1 MEGTRRTYNKVGDWI
16 EKNIGKDVKI
26 LDASSGLGYGTADL
40 KKRGFNIEDVE
51 PYQSEERKKNNPAT
65 YSSYDDIPKD
75 YDVIISNA
83 VLNVIPDNWRSDVLH
98 NMADHL
104 KPGGI
109 MFINT
114 RKAGEERSIKD
125 KIELDSPQEVL
136 VKRNGKIASYQRFF
150 APKELKEW
158 VEKELGNG
166 YEVETANDNNSGT
179 KGLAAVV
186 VKKSDAD
193 IDRSVREFSPME
205 LSNEDKQRRGDAL
218 RKAEPIDV
226 KIKQIVKTKDM
237 SARKAAEK
245 WWKDNV
251 GTSRFYDT
259 EIGLVEI
266 NRASVGSSLAHR
278 YSQAKLDAITSLVD
292 GFNNAVYLGSMQDFS
307 RQEGV
312 KSHYF
317 AYPINY
323 NGNQNYVF
331 CRAMQDANKSRLY
344 VHEVFLA
351 DNIEKGNTLQTA
363 AFQPHGGITLY
374 KDILANVLTANIG
387 NNSEPSKPRF
397 SRKPGEN
404 IFDYAS
410 RVSDDMEL
418 YRDGEL
424 ERVNEEFNNRL
435 SSLAANRNQKDR
447 VLKLGRPSRFLID
460 GGVTD
465 AEIILEFDKL
475 ARKSDEGYKNEHPFD
490 VMDVENLPLA
500 IAYPIAVF
508 DNTNGY
514 SSGKVILTEL
524 EKDGRNFIVVVQ
536 TISQR
541 RKGGVVLEVN
551 RIDTLFPKEER
562 GIVNWFNKG
571 LASNIDK
578 EKALRFIKAL
588 PNHPGTI
595 TKEELLSATKEVK
608 NFENSKSSDV
618 GRLVGALKDKTDFEL
633 YNRLAGE
640 VEARNTEKRIGMTEE
655 ERRASLASETEDV
668 AREDQI
674 LLRQG
679 LDGIDIMRSEA
690 AATPLKGDEALT
702 ALDSI
707 FGENEG
713 SAIPPKISSFAK
725 FKNLFKKPVRTFL
738 GELVQVKDEVWNKIL
753 RNNRQDIT
761 GTVLPTIEN
770 ADFAI
775 RDTDGS
781 TLYVKRFKG
790 DGQERMYNVV
800 VVNKHGEVEDY
811 ISSVHIKRDN
821 NLRNKIKKGA
831 ELFLPNAR
839 TTDGTMSR
847 NNSTPGAKVANYSE
861 TAKPR
866 FSRKPGESI
875 FDYASRVSEDVD
887 RSVRERVSARDEYEK
902 KVKSKGFQ
910 TKEALQNSMLGLQ
923 EFMSAIDHA
932 SGNKRYIED
941 IPDFENPILG
951 ENRLSSVNKEESH
964 SRLDAVHSPTPT
976 KGVRKPY
983 LRSYTMI
990 YMPFLECMVLWR
1002 SGYSIWGLS
1011 FKQMK
1016 QNFSSEIFLW
1026 RECQRH
1032 QNPNLGDTDCES
1044 SADGDAEGIET
1055 TMELLRTG
1063 Y

>member
-1 MEGTRRTYNKVGDWI
+1 M
-16 EKNIGKDVKI
+16 
-26 LDASSGLGYGTADL
+26 
-40 KKRGFNIEDVE
+40 
-51 PYQSEERKKNNPAT
+51 
-65 YSSYDDIPKD
+65 
-75 YDVIISNA
+75 
-83 VLNVIPDNWRSDVLH
+83 
-98 NMADHL
+98 
-104 KPGGI
+104 
-109 MFINT
+109 
-114 RKAGEERSIKD
+114 
-125 KIELDSPQEVL
+125 
-136 VKRNGKIASYQRFF
+136 
-150 APKELKEW
+150 
-158 VEKELGNG
+158 
-166 YEVETANDNNSGT
+166 
-179 KGLAAVV
+179 
-186 VKKSDAD
+186 
-193 IDRSVREFSPME
+193 
-205 LSNEDKQRRGDAL
+205 
-218 RKAEPIDV
+218 
-226 KIKQIVKTKDM
+226 
-237 SARKAAEK
+237 
-245 WWKDNV
+245 
-251 GTSRFYDT
+251 
-259 EIGLVEI
+259 
-266 NRASVGSSLAHR
+266 
-278 YSQAKLDAITSLVD
+278 
-292 GFNNAVYLGSMQDFS
+292 
-307 RQEGV
+307 
-312 KSHYF
+312 
-317 AYPINY
+317 
-323 NGNQNYVF
+323 
-331 CRAMQDANKSRLY
+331 
-344 VHEVFLA
+344 
-351 DNIEKGNTLQTA
+351 
-363 AFQPHGGITLY
+363 
-374 KDILANVLTANIG
+374 
-387 NNSEPSKPRF
+387 
-397 SRKPGEN
+397 
-404 IFDYAS
+404 
-410 RVSDDMEL
+410 
-418 YRDGEL
+418 
-424 ERVNEEFNNRL
+424 
-435 SSLAANRNQKDR
+435 
-447 VLKLGRPSRFLID
+447 
-460 GGVTD
+460 
-465 AEIILEFDKL
+465 
-475 ARKSDEGYKNEHPFD
+475 
-490 VMDVENLPLA
+490 
-500 IAYPIAVF
+500 
-508 DNTNGY
+508 
-514 SSGKVILTEL
+514 
-524 EKDGRNFIVVVQ
+524 
-536 TISQR
+536 
-541 RKGGVVLEVN
+541 
-551 RIDTLFPKEER
+551 
-562 GIVNWFNKG
+562 NWFNKG

-608 NFENSKSSDV
+608 NFEFSKSSDV
-618 GRLVGALKDKTDFEL
+618 DRLVGALKDKTDFEL

-679 LDGIDIMRSEA
+679 LDGIDIMQSEA

-761 GTVLPTIEN
+761 GTVLPTIES

-866 FSRKPGESI
+866 YSRKPGESI

-964 SRLDAVHSPTPT
+964 SRLDAAHSPTPT

-990 YMPFLECMVLWR
+990 YCLLPTYSFLECIRLLTVLWR
-1002 SGYSIWGLS
+1002 SGYSIWRLS

-1026 RECQRH
+1026 RESQRH
-1032 QNPNLGDTDCES
+1032 KNPNLGDADCES
-1044 SADGDAEGIET
+1044 YADGDAEGIET
-1055 TMELLRTG
+1055 TMELLCTDYYGQDNTDVLRRFLQPVQQPRKGMEYHSFQGFRCTFRTISF
-1063 Y
+1063 